1 VDSQDGCP
9 WDSNNPRQTKTKN
22 AAMALPVETL
32 CMGCADEKCDFKPM
46 AMQRRPLGDS
56 DVLIDM
62 KYCGIC
68 HTDLHTAAG
77 HLKALGMKQY
87 PCVPGHELS
96 GVCTAVGAKV
106 TRVKVG
112 DQVGVGCMVDS
123 CLNCS
128 ACKRGEE
135 QKCLKQVGTYNAKDN
150 GSGRA
155 ATYPAGGHTLGGVF
169 VCSRKPARTRPS
181 LPCASAKRTFR
192 RVARCS
198 SSCTRLAA
206 SFAAAALS
214 LAQVTPRKWWSTSVL
229 PSSSPRST
237 RSKWLDR
244 CVCVCLCVCVYI
256 CRYVCACVQEVHI
269 GQRRRCG

>member
-1 VDSQDGCP
+1 
-9 WDSNNPRQTKTKN
+9 
-22 AAMALPVETL
+22 MALPVETL

-77 HLKALGMKQY
+77 HLSVLGMKRY

-128 ACKRGEE
+128 NCKRGEE
-135 QKCLKQVGTYNAKDN
+135 QKCTKQVGTYNAKDN

-169 VCSRKPARTRPS
+169 VCVISLSFSLPISLPVFLSPPLSPTHTHHASLFHLLFYASSNTHTHTHTPVGMWVVSHALLRLSFSPYLPFSLLLSLRVSPS
-181 LPCASAKRTFR
+181 LPPSF
-192 RVARCS
+192 S
-198 SSCTRLAA
+198 SLHLSL
-206 SFAAAALS
+206 ALS
-214 LAQVTPRKWWSTSVL
+214 LPPP
-229 PSSSPRST
+229 PSQTKPET
-237 RSKWLDR
+237 
-244 CVCVCLCVCVYI
+244 
-256 CRYVCACVQEVHI
+256 
-269 GQRRRCG
+269 

>member
-1 VDSQDGCP
+1 
-9 WDSNNPRQTKTKN
+9 
-22 AAMALPVETL
+22 MALPVETL

-77 HLKALGMKQY
+77 HLSVLGMKRY

-128 ACKRGEE
+128 NCKRGEE
-135 QKCLKQVGTYNAKDN
+135 QKCTKQVGTYNAKDN

-169 VCSRKPARTRPS
+169 VCVIS
-181 LPCASAKRTFR
+181 LSFSPYLPPCLSL
-192 RVARCS
+192 S
-198 SSCTRLAA
+198 SSLSHTHTPCKLI
-206 SFAAAALS
+206 S
-214 LAQVTPRKWWSTSVL
+214 LALLRFIKHTHTH
-229 PSSSPRST
+229 T
-237 RSKWLDR
+237 HT
-244 CVCVCLCVCVYI
+244 
-256 CRYVCACVQEVHI
+256 CRYVGCFTCSSTPLFLSLSPFLSPPLSPCLSLSPSLLLLSPSLSRSVSSPSSFAN
-269 GQRRRCG
+269 

>member
-1 VDSQDGCP
+1 
-9 WDSNNPRQTKTKN
+9 
-22 AAMALPVETL
+22 
-32 CMGCADEKCDFKPM
+32 MGCADEKCDFKPM

-77 HLKALGMKQY
+77 HLSVLGMKRY

-128 ACKRGEE
+128 NCKRGEE
-135 QKCLKQVGTYNAKDN
+135 QKCTKQVGTYNAKDN

-169 VCSRKPARTRPS
+169 VCVISLSFS
-181 LPCASAKRTFR
+181 LPISLPVFLSPPLSPTHTHHASLFHLLFYA
-192 RVARCS
+192 S
-198 SSCTRLAA
+198 SNTH
-206 SFAAAALS
+206 
-214 LAQVTPRKWWSTSVL
+214 THTH
-229 PSSSPRST
+229 T
-237 RSKWLDR
+237 HT
-244 CVCVCLCVCVYI
+244 
-256 CRYVCACVQEVHI
+256 CRYVGCFTCSSTPLFLSLSPFLSPPLSPCLSLSPSLLLLSPSLSRSVSSPSSFAN
-269 GQRRRCG
+269 